1 MLVNYESW
9 ITMPNKYR
17 SEALGALHKTARGL
31 RDAGLLDGKT
41 MRDFDA
47 SCLTSVKDLSARQI
61 AAVRKRAGVSQAVFA
76 SYLNVTTGLVS
87 QWERGEK
94 HPQGPSLKLLA
105 LVDKKGLDAIA

>member
-1 MLVNYESW
+1 V
-9 ITMPNKYR
+9 TR
-17 SEALGALHKTARGL
+17 SEPRTKQVQGL
-31 RDAGLLDGKT
+31 RSAGLIDTKT

-47 SCLTSVKDLSARQI
+47 SCLTKVKELSSRQI

-87 QWERGEK
+87 QCKRGEK

-105 LVDKKGLDAIA
+105 LVDKKGLQAIA

>member
-1 MLVNYESW
+1 
-9 ITMPNKYR
+9 MPNKFR
-17 SEALGALHKTARGL
+17 SDALGALHKTARGL
-31 RDAGLLDGKT
+31 SKAGLIDGKT

-94 HPQGPSLKLLA
+94 HPQGSSLKLLT